1 MERQHGSCV
10 DRSAELKT
18 IGDIAVASGQRW
30 SWLVVKCNAES
41 AACIANSRVSV
52 GNIINEVCLV
62 NRLVNLALPTLG
74 AFIMTIK
81 WVRFQRAVGCV

>member
-1 MERQHGSCV
+1 M

-18 IGDIAVASGQRW
+18 LGDIAVASGQRW

-62 NRLVNLALPTLG
+62 NLALPTLG